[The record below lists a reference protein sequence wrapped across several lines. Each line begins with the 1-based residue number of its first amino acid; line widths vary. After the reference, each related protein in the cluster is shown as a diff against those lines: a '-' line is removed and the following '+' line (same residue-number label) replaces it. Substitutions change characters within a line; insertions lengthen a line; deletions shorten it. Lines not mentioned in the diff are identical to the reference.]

1 MNQIFTPL
9 LESNVTTDSDSEDS
23 EPEDLAKVDGGKLS
37 KASRKAVKAIINQ
50 RYVFPNM
57 NITLY
62 AENYIFKVASRE
74 AGEGKILEDNR
85 DKVYEL
91 YDMAL

>member
-1 MNQIFTPL
+1 MTQ
-9 LESNVTTDSDSEDS
+9 DSDSEDS

-50 RYVFPNM
+50 KFVFPNM

-62 AENYIFKVASRE
+62 AENFIFKVASRE
-74 AGEGKILEDNR
+74 AGEHMREENR
-85 DKVYEL
+85 DRVYSL
-91 YDMAL
+91 YEMAL